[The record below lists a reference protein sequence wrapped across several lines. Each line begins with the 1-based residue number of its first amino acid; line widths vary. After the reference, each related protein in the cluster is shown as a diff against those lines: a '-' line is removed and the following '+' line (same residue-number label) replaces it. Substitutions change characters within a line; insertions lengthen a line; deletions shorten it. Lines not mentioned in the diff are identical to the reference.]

1 MFTVAVGSVPAAIH
15 KVMMNGPSIGV
26 KAVATDT
33 GFAIIGTSPATY
45 DGFVEAIGFEAYGG
59 GIAPPVRCEIGD
71 NGYGYPALTCQ
82 PPDEGFTSRCLARDG
97 CSHDPEEVAEASS
110 QATGHA
116 FTARTVRAYDPSA
129 ENYRVMVL
137 VQGHPSTNRATG
149 NIVTG
154 LTPVF
159 VGGRRIDATPFIH
172 ENVEM
177 ARTPDDNRAAM
188 NVHEAA
194 AGARGGD
201 RAGTF
206 STVARITRAG
216 PDGVETGAQSAHTF
230 LGPCGRSPWQARG
243 AGSRTAWYRHPARGA
258 TFAAALDGD
267 EGEDRSDGP
276 LDERAAR
283 GAVARARPG
292 GDDEQPLDIEWDGH
306 GSGGG

>member
-1 MFTVAVGSVPAAIH
+1 M
-15 KVMMNGPSIGV
+15 
-26 KAVATDT
+26 
-33 GFAIIGTSPATY
+33 
-45 DGFVEAIGFEAYGG
+45 
-59 GIAPPVRCEIGD
+59 
-71 NGYGYPALTCQ
+71 
-82 PPDEGFTSRCLARDG
+82 RDG
-97 CSHDPEEVAEASS
+97 CSHDPEEVAEAAS

-129 ENYRVMVL
+129 ENYRIMVL
-137 VQGHPSTNRATG
+137 VQGHPSTNHAIG

-159 VGGRRIDATPFIH
+159 VGGRRIDAIPFTH

-188 NVHEAA
+188 NVYEAA

-201 RAGTF
+201 RGGTF
-206 STVARITRAG
+206 STVARITRAR

-243 AGSRTAWYRHPARGA
+243 AGGRTAWYRHPATGA
-258 TFAAALDGD
+258 TVAAALDGD

-276 LDERAAR
+276 PDERAAR
-283 GAVARARPG
+283 CAVARARPG

-306 GSGGG
+306 GSGGGEGELGGKPGSTLATPSPSQPNREEGSE